1 MSEYRNQINRYFL
14 ASHAGCR
21 YAATRASGRS
31 LFDSVLEIGVFSLGG
46 FGRST
51 IWRRLRELDLC
62 GQAIKGVWGMSWY
75 QEAMKGVEDCE
86 KPGGVVKQ
94 AIIPGFPN

>member
-1 MSEYRNQINRYFL
+1 MDAKTRSIVTFL
-14 ASHAGCR
+14 ASNAGCR
-21 YAATRASGRS
+21 NAATNVSGRS
-31 LFDSVLEIGVFSLGG
+31 LFDSVLEIGVVSSGG
-46 FGRST
+46 FDRLM

-75 QEAMKGVEDCE
+75 QKAMKGVEDCE

-94 AIIPGFPN
+94 TIIPGFPN

>member
-1 MSEYRNQINRYFL
+1 
-14 ASHAGCR
+14 
-21 YAATRASGRS
+21 
-31 LFDSVLEIGVFSLGG
+31 
-46 FGRST
+46 
-51 IWRRLRELDLC
+51 LRELDLC

-94 AIIPGFPN
+94 TIIPGFPNWRTLNT